1 MPIDK
6 TINLSLFLVAAFVM
20 AFATLGF
27 VIWDRERQRELKLK
41 LVGQRNT
48 DDFEMKRLQLEER
61 RLESER
67 LARQESLR
75 AVEERLTAN
84 NSGAG
89 SGGYIVVEMVEKERP
104 LFHDLLK
111 GFEDYA
117 KLKGYD
123 LAFSIDSSFDGRIAF
138 KFTVKNNGLVVGSE
152 RVRQDFK
159 DYVEQVRN
167 KDIEFLDHMPVITS
181 AEEHTLLVA
190 LLKNRISFLQNSY
203 NLSRN
208 AVRHYESLIAKV
220 RSFPALPGPSTM
232 LAAEAITDSQS
243 DNSSHLIEGNS
254 SNSDPDS
261 SPSID
266 IGESFTD
273 RQARILALDEV
284 LEKLSSSEA
293 QDGFLS
299 KTQRDLWKVRDELAE
314 YPDPDRS
321 SVKKWLESTKSLMGT
336 ATLNDEV
343 MGAGKKLYELFGV

>member
-41 LVGQRNT
+41 LVGQRNQE
-48 DDFEMKRLQLEER
+48 DFEMKRLQLEER
-61 RLESER
+61 RLEAER

-75 AVEERLTAN
+75 TVEERLTAT

-89 SGGYIVVEMVEKERP
+89 SGGYIVVEMAEKERP

-123 LAFSIDSSFDGRIAF
+123 IAFSIDSSFDGRIAF
-138 KFTVKNNGLVVGSE
+138 KFTIKNNGLVVGSE
-152 RVRQDFK
+152 RVRRDFK
-159 DYVEQVRN
+159 DYVEQVRS

-190 LLKNRISFLQNSY
+190 LLKNRIAFLQHSY

-208 AVRHYESLIAKV
+208 AVRHYESLIANV
-220 RSFPALPGPSTM
+220 RSFPALPGPSVM
-232 LAAEAITDSQS
+232 LTAEAITEPASGDA
-243 DNSSHLIEGNS
+243 SHLIAEDS
-254 SNSDPDS
+254 SNGNGDS
-261 SPSID
+261 VLNID

-273 RQARILALDEV
+273 RQVRISALDEV
-284 LEKLSSSEA
+284 IEKLNSSEV

-314 YPDPDRS
+314 YPDPDKS
-321 SVKKWLESTKSLMGT
+321 SVKKWLENTKNLMGT
-336 ATLNDEV
+336 APVNDEV
-343 MGAGKKLYELFGV
+343 MGAGKKMYELFGV